1 MTPLIPPASKQ
12 PLHPLLMTAAVAVL
26 LFCSVGI
33 AALMDWLPSSAGH
46 GAPAAAPT
54 LSAPASESA
63 APAGHGAVDAAAPLP
78 DSVPLPPA
86 PPPGASLREHQYVT
100 APAPNDDGS
109 ARYAAQ
115 SAAAPAVCHHCGVV
129 EAVRTIRTRANGSGV
144 GAAGGAVVGGLLGHQ
159 IGGGSGRDLATIAG
173 AIGGAVVGNQ
183 VEGNLNAR
191 TSYAVT
197 VRLDDGKRR
206 TFHSAAAWQQG
217 ERIRIVKG
225 QLRRG

>member
-46 GAPAAAPT
+46 GAPAATQT
-54 LSAPASESA
+54 LSAPPGDTA
-63 APAGHGAVDAAAPLP
+63 APAGHGAAGAATPLP
-78 DSVPLPPA
+78 ESAPLPPA
-86 PPPGASLREHQYVT
+86 PPPGASLGENQYAA
-100 APAPNDDGS
+100 APASSRDGG
-109 ARYAAQ
+109 ARYVAQ
-115 SAAAPAVCHHCGVV
+115 TAAAPAVCHHCGVV
-129 EAVRTIRTRANGSGV
+129 EAVRTIRTRAEGSGV

-159 IGGGSGRDLATIAG
+159 IGGGSGRNLATIAG

-183 VEGNLNAR
+183 VEGNMNAR
-191 TSYAVT
+191 TSYEVT

>member
-33 AALMDWLPSSAGH
+33 AALMDWLPSSAGRA
-46 GAPAAAPT
+46 APAATPT
-54 LSAPASESA
+54 LSAPASATAS
-63 APAGHGAVDAAAPLP
+63 PAGHGAAGSAAPLQE
-78 DSVPLPPA
+78 SAPLPP
-86 PPPGASLREHQYVT
+86 PPPPDASLRANQYAA
-100 APAPNDDGS
+100 APAPNQDGG
-109 ARYAAQ
+109 AHYAAQ
-115 SAAAPAVCHHCGVV
+115 NAAAPAVCHHCGVV
-129 EAVRTIRTRANGSGV
+129 EAVRTIRTRADGSGV

-183 VEGNLNAR
+183 VEGNMNAR
-191 TSYAVT
+191 TSYEVT

-206 TFHSAAAWQQG
+206 SFHSAAAWQQG

>member
-46 GAPAAAPT
+46 GAPAATPA
-54 LSAPASESA
+54 LSAPAGA
-63 APAGHGAVDAAAPLP
+63 AGAAAPLQENA
-78 DSVPLPPA
+78 PLPPA
-86 PPPGASLREHQYVT
+86 PPPGAGLRQNQYAA
-100 APAPNDDGS
+100 APASNDGGAANHS
-109 ARYAAQ
+109 AQ
-115 SAAAPAVCHHCGVV
+115 TAAAPAVCHHCGVV
-129 EAVRTIRTRANGSGV
+129 ESVRTIRTRANGSGV

-173 AIGGAVVGNQ
+173 AVGGAVVGNQ

-191 TSYAVT
+191 TSYEVT

-217 ERIRIVKG
+217 ERIHVVKG
-225 QLRRG
+225 QLRHG

>member
-46 GAPAAAPT
+46 GAPAATPAF
-54 LSAPASESA
+54 SAPAGA
-63 APAGHGAVDAAAPLP
+63 AGAAAPLQENA
-78 DSVPLPPA
+78 PLPPA
-86 PPPGASLREHQYVT
+86 PPPGTGLRQNQYAA
-100 APAPNDDGS
+100 APASNDGGAANYS
-109 ARYAAQ
+109 AQ
-115 SAAAPAVCHHCGVV
+115 TAAAPAVCHHCGVV
-129 EAVRTIRTRANGSGV
+129 ESVRTIRTRANGSGV

-173 AIGGAVVGNQ
+173 AVGGAVVGNQ
-183 VEGNLNAR
+183 VEGNMNAR
-191 TSYAVT
+191 TSYEVT

-217 ERIRIVKG
+217 ERIRVVKG
-225 QLRRG
+225 QLRHG